1 MEFLLP
7 VDPLSELRR
16 LYREAC
22 LHRFAN
28 EPAAAADILEN
39 ALPAHFKRLQETDT
53 TGALNPQAVQRA
65 LEEEY
70 RRIVDAEVLGEL
82 LLPRL
87 KRALAQ
93 PGAGPRAESSSASSP
108 APAAREASGP
118 QSISDMLDSMLSQQA
133 PAGKRRR

>member
-22 LHRFAN
+22 LHQFAN
-28 EPAAAADILEN
+28 EPAAAAAILEH
-39 ALPAHFKRLQETDT
+39 ALPARLKLLQEADV
-53 TGALNPQAVQRA
+53 TGRLTPEFVQRA

-70 RRIVDAEVLGEL
+70 RRVVDAEALGEL

-87 KRALAQ
+87 KHALAQ
-93 PGAGPRAESSSASSP
+93 TGTAARTSTPATNP
-108 APAAREASGP
+108 APTVRAASGP
-118 QSISDMLDSMLSQQA
+118 QSISDMLDSMLSQQSAA
-133 PAGKRRR
+133 PKRRR